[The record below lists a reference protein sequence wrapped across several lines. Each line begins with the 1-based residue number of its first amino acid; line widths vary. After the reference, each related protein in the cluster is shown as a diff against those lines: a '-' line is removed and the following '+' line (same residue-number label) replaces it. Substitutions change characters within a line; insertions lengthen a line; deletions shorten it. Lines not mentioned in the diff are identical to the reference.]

1 MVRMDSGHNGQ
12 SMLKIK
18 LPGRRKKRMIAE
30 EVYGCN
36 ESSRRNPPF
45 PSVVRSVQEPSI
57 ITDGRLTRHHG
68 LFNHEVKSI
77 DFERLLSEQ
86 PKLEEQRKE
95 KNTVISHSSS
105 ASHNSASLST
115 DALLGADTD
124 VGSCVPF
131 RKNTDPASKPSFPYQ
146 SQLPNTYAGEP
157 MHIAQQEDPF
167 GTDMYSCVPSFA
179 APVHHQSS
187 HFQPSN
193 QFSHASACS
202 LKSQHT
208 DIMHYPPSFILE
220 RDPAPSLSAFLSPE
234 QWSFPPMRLY

>member
-36 ESSRRNPPF
+36 ESRLVRNPPF

-57 ITDGRLTRHHG
+57 ITDGRLTGHHG

-95 KNTVISHSSS
+95 KNTVISSS
-105 ASHNSASLST
+105 ASHNSASL
-115 DALLGADTD
+115 LLGNQSLQYSD
-124 VGSCVPF
+124 S
-131 RKNTDPASKPSFPYQ
+131 NSQPSFPYQ
-146 SQLPNTYAGEP
+146 SQLPDTYAGEP
-157 MHIAQQEDPF
+157 MHFAQQEDPF

-220 RDPAPSLSAFLSPE
+220 RDPSPSLSAFLSPE
-234 QWSFPPMRLY
+234 PWSFPPMRLY